1 MPVSYGSFEI
11 SDDQPLLQQLATDV
25 MAATGGGVSD
35 GDKGDIV
42 VSGGGNGG
50 FPAGGAGGG
59 GVGSNTGTGVG
70 GNGAVY
76 VISW

>member
-25 MAATGGGVSD
+25 MAAS
-35 GDKGDIV
+35 
-42 VSGGGNGG
+42 
-50 FPAGGAGGG
+50 GGG
-59 GVGSNTGTGVG
+59 GVGSNTGTGGAGGVG

>member
-25 MAATGGGVSD
+25 MSATGGGVSD

-42 VSGGGNGG
+42 VSDGGTIWTLDVPTGSGLS
-50 FPAGGAGGG
+50 AGAVGARM
-59 GVGSNTGTGVG
+59 VGSL
-70 GNGAVY
+70 
-76 VISW
+76 